1 MDLSHIELVIFDC
14 DGVIVDSEGISAR
27 VFSDV
32 IRRAGVMMDAD
43 EVFNRFRGGSM
54 AQSMAYVESILGG
67 PAPFDIPAA
76 YRKESFEAY
85 RTEME
90 PVEGIEEILKS
101 LKVPFCVASN
111 GPRNKIELNLQ
122 VTGLDQYFESQT
134 IFSAYDI
141 QSWKPNPELFLSA
154 ARFLGAT
161 PDTTIVVGDSIN
173 DILAANAAGKKCF
186 GYAPDGDHERM
197 GEHGAVVVD
206 RMQELET
213 YFNQILK

>member
-14 DGVIVDSEGISAR
+14 DGVLVDSEGISAR

-32 IRRAGVMMDAD
+32 IRRAGVIMDAD
-43 EVFNRFRGGSM
+43 EVFNKFRGGSM
-54 AQSMAYVESILGG
+54 AHSMAHVESILGG

-90 PVEGIEEILKS
+90 SVKGIEDILAN
-101 LKVPFCVASN
+101 LNVPFCVASN
-111 GPRNKIELNLQ
+111 GPRNKIKLNLEL
-122 VTGLDQYFESQT
+122 TGLDQYFDERT

-141 QSWKPNPELFLSA
+141 QSWKPDPELFLDA
-154 ARFLGAT
+154 ARSLAST
-161 PDTTIVVGDSIN
+161 PPKTIVVGDSIN
-173 DILAANAAGKKCF
+173 DILAANAAGKKSF
-186 GYAPDGDHERM
+186 GYAPHGDHEKM

-206 RMQELET
+206 EMAKLAG
-213 YFNQILK
+213 YMLKIMR